1 MKLDDGL
8 LFLQAELAPLDVRPQ
23 VVCPPQSAALPA
35 PLQAWRMLVEFSL
48 PLFIWKM
55 VGFRFIHTHLPSQ
68 VVIASSH
75 GRAPQC
81 RQVASDPPL
90 ASMDLSSGQSSHSMV
105 IAPLKQ
111 CGVLSFWIQAD
122 SWAECRGAGGYIE
135 QDEKKAR
142 CTATTINH

>member
-48 PLFIWKM
+48 TLFIWKM
-55 VGFRFIHTHLPSQ
+55 VEFRFIHTHLPSQ

-111 CGVLSFWIQAD
+111 CGVLSF
-122 SWAECRGAGGYIE
+122 
-135 QDEKKAR
+135 
-142 CTATTINH
+142 